1 MTMPQ
6 VDNLQY
12 GNMED
17 YCDVYHL
24 DTAVIIWKAEDVEG
38 ANRARDYIKS
48 LTLDDIEVGMYYTAG
63 FGPLSG
69 FVFFAFGVDGASEED
84 AAVVDQVAAGFGC
97 ETEMW
102 IGSADEITQLK
113 ELAVPEYVKVA

>member
-1 MTMPQ
+1 MRGEGSA
-6 VDNLQY
+6 NLCVTC
-12 GNMED
+12 E
-17 YCDVYHL
+17 
-24 DTAVIIWKAEDVEG
+24 IRRP
-38 ANRARDYIKS
+38 NRSKHCSICNACVARFDHHCPWVNNCIGVKNYRP
-48 LTLDDIEVGMYYTAG
+48 
-63 FGPLSG
+63 FCG

-84 AAVVDQVAAGFGC
+84 AAVVDQVAAGFAC

>member
-24 DTAVIIWKAEDVEG
+24 DTAVIIWRAEDVEG
-38 ANRARDYIKS
+38 ANRARDYIKT
-48 LTLDDIEVGMYYTAG
+48 LRLDDIEVGMYYTAG
-63 FGPLSG
+63 FGPLAG

-84 AAVVDQVAAGFGC
+84 AAVVDQVAAGFAC

-113 ELAVPEYVKVA
+113 ELSVPEYVKVA

>member
-1 MTMPQ
+1 MTPQ

-12 GNMED
+12 QHGGLLR
-17 YCDVYHL
+17 VYHL

-48 LTLDDIEVGMYYTAG
+48 LTPRRHRGRHVLHRRLRTSLWLRLLRLRWRWRQRI
-63 FGPLSG
+63 
-69 FVFFAFGVDGASEED
+69 D

-97 ETEMW
+97 ETEIW

>member
-1 MTMPQ
+1 MTTRELLHLMAVSKVTLTPDADNVHPAGVQRMTMPQ

-69 FVFFAFGVDGASEED
+69 FVFFAFGVDGAR
-84 AAVVDQVAAGFGC
+84 
-97 ETEMW
+97 
-102 IGSADEITQLK
+102 
-113 ELAVPEYVKVA
+113 